1 AGRGLFATQPC
12 SPSATL
18 FTVPGKA
25 LINTR
30 TLAAIYPGGSL
41 KNLTAVQQISMHL
54 LLHRPAGDADSAD
67 PAFGPYIS
75 TMPRDFDSHPL
86 TWLRRLENATQ
97 MDPLRTEETLLKC
110 MSPSTRSALQLL
122 WSRFQEDWNMVRNLS
137 LLTTSSRPEV
147 MRTNSE
153 SIPGFY
159 TDYLWGWLN
168 VNTRCIYYPLRD
180 PPSDKDN
187 LTLCPILDFAN
198 HGVSS
203 AQIIPQIQALKNR
216 RPGSHINEGN
226 YAFTSGADGL
236 EPDSQLFLRYGGHA
250 NKTLLVEYGFVSCI
264 SPDAIAAGDFR
275 GEVDVQDIIED
286 MLSDRPDGDWL
297 RKTLEEEGYWGDW
310 TLDSSPPPA
319 HPSYRLITTL
329 RLCQLVGESVG
340 SEGASSSSEAVVQI
354 WRDVLNG
361 QRDVIS
367 VQNEVQWRES
377 LRIMCETIQQR
388 AQTGLRDTVSALPG
402 ADGWSAWMR
411 GNILTLWREELEVAT
426 GVIDSLNAGE
436 EY

>member
-1 AGRGLFATQPC
+1 
-12 SPSATL
+12 
-18 FTVPGKA
+18 
-25 LINTR
+25 
-30 TLAAIYPGGSL
+30 
-41 KNLTAVQQISMHL
+41 M
-54 LLHRPAGDADSAD
+54 
-67 PAFGPYIS
+67 
-75 TMPRDFDSHPL
+75 
-86 TWLRRLENATQ
+86 
-97 MDPLRTEETLLKC
+97 
-110 MSPSTRSALQLL
+110 
-122 WSRFQEDWNMVRNLS
+122 
-137 LLTTSSRPEV
+137 
-147 MRTNSE
+147 
-153 SIPGFY
+153 
-159 TDYLWGWLN
+159 
-168 VNTRCIYYPLRD
+168 NTRCIYYPLRD

>member
-1 AGRGLFATQPC
+1 
-12 SPSATL
+12 
-18 FTVPGKA
+18 
-25 LINTR
+25 
-30 TLAAIYPGGSL
+30 
-41 KNLTAVQQISMHL
+41 
-54 LLHRPAGDADSAD
+54 
-67 PAFGPYIS
+67 
-75 TMPRDFDSHPL
+75 
-86 TWLRRLENATQ
+86 
-97 MDPLRTEETLLKC
+97 
-110 MSPSTRSALQLL
+110 
-122 WSRFQEDWNMVRNLS
+122 MVYS
-137 LLTTSSRPEV
+137 
-147 MRTNSE
+147 
-153 SIPGFY
+153 
-159 TDYLWGWLN
+159 
-168 VNTRCIYYPLRD
+168 
-180 PPSDKDN
+180 
-187 LTLCPILDFAN
+187 
-198 HGVSS
+198 
-203 AQIIPQIQALKNR
+203 
-216 RPGSHINEGN
+216 
-226 YAFTSGADGL
+226 
-236 EPDSQLFLRYGGHA
+236 
-250 NKTLLVEYGFVSCI
+250 
-264 SPDAIAAGDFR
+264 
-275 GEVDVQDIIED
+275 
-286 MLSDRPDGDWL
+286 
-297 RKTLEEEGYWGDW
+297 DW